1 MPAVRIHRG
10 GAAESRWQPPDFSR
24 GKLDF
29 SPAKKRQP
37 AISALAAGLQKKSRR
52 PRVRFCPSP
61 LSAFVVALAISPIS
75 NLKSEIRNFPSRR
88 HVPAVRI
95 HRGGAAESR
104 WQPPDFSR
112 GKLDFSPADKRP
124 PSNSALA
131 AGLRSRTRFR
141 LRRSHA
147 LAVAFEPALSP
158 FQISNLKFQMALL
171 TSSEAVEFLPVG
183 ALACSPAR
191 LTRAKN
197 VGYLPP
203 HSAIRRASHLIGLAN
218 RHDVNRAISNLRR
231 RRFAFAS
238 VFPARAPTPKP
249 TSTPNPTAALFRQ
262 HQQRDRPSKRRRRF
276 NWGLRR
282 TEKGWGTHYKRAPLS
297 CKLRLLC

>member
-1 MPAVRIHRG
+1 MGRVGVFGPAFDFVFAVDAALALALSPISNLKSEFRNFRSRRHVPAVRIHRG

-61 LSAFVVALAISPIS
+61 LSAFVVALALSPIS
-75 NLKSEIRNFPSRR
+75 NLKSEIRNFRSRR

-112 GKLDFSPADKRP
+112 GKLDFSPAEKRP

-131 AGLRSRTRFR
+131 AGLRPRTRFR

-183 ALACSPAR
+183 ALACCARPADACQKSG
-191 LTRAKN
+191 LFASTFGDPACF
-197 VGYLPP
+197 
-203 HSAIRRASHLIGLAN
+203 ASH
-218 RHDVNRAISNLRR
+218 
-231 RRFAFAS
+231 
-238 VFPARAPTPKP
+238 
-249 TSTPNPTAALFRQ
+249 
-262 HQQRDRPSKRRRRF
+262 RPRK
-276 NWGLRR
+276 
-282 TEKGWGTHYKRAPLS
+282 
-297 CKLRLLC
+297 